1 MKMKIIIKISE
12 QKIGMLS
19 GLTLFTFLVLSGNS
33 LYADEKFQKMFLLT
47 NYISSDYE
55 NAVKDGQ
62 IVSEFE
68 YDEMKEFCN
77 QIMQLS
83 PNEIK
88 EKVKE
93 LCDSIEKKES
103 TEKIKEITS
112 EILSFLGKKGA
123 ISPTH
128 IPEFNLG
135 RKLYTNLCISCHG
148 KMGEG
153 IEMKVSSDSPPP
165 PAPLTSPHI
174 SPTRVYLTTKFGIEG
189 TTMPAFSLSEK
200 ERWSLSFYVAYL
212 KYMLDGQ
219 KNNSNGIQTTE
230 NFDLLF
236 EYGLKS
242 NEELEQI
249 FGEKAGDIRK
259 KVFELKNLDVFKSGI
274 LKAIEEID
282 KKNNDVSS
290 AILTKSYMIFEE
302 IEPELKVRNQDAV
315 VKIELLYQDAI
326 LSMKEGKDNTKEKLN
341 EILKAVE
348 EIEKQKDVGKTIASF
363 IIVFREGFE
372 AIIIVSAILGVVSA
386 ASISQIPIYIGALSG
401 IIGGILLWE
410 ITGKII
416 SINREIMEGVFTI
429 TAVLVI
435 IWVSLWILEKTRK
448 ENLKKFID
456 KVKNAAFGRKYLFLM
471 FLSFLAT
478 SREAGETVLFLR
490 ALGEGIEK
498 GVIIG
503 FISLFAVAFAIYIL
517 KMKLDTIKFFIL
529 TNIILNIVAVVLLG
543 KAIVEFQEAGLI
555 PISFVN
561 IPQIEIIGIY
571 PTLQT
576 LIPQIILFLALFGAT
591 IIYLSKGR
599 TRQIAK

>member
-1 MKMKIIIKISE
+1 
-12 QKIGMLS
+12 
-19 GLTLFTFLVLSGNS
+19 
-33 LYADEKFQKMFLLT
+33 
-47 NYISSDYE
+47 
-55 NAVKDGQ
+55 
-62 IVSEFE
+62 
-68 YDEMKEFCN
+68 
-77 QIMQLS
+77 
-83 PNEIK
+83 
-88 EKVKE
+88 
-93 LCDSIEKKES
+93 
-103 TEKIKEITS
+103 
-112 EILSFLGKKGA
+112 
-123 ISPTH
+123 
-128 IPEFNLG
+128 
-135 RKLYTNLCISCHG
+135 
-148 KMGEG
+148 
-153 IEMKVSSDSPPP
+153 
-165 PAPLTSPHI
+165 
-174 SPTRVYLTTKFGIEG
+174 
-189 TTMPAFSLSEK
+189 
-200 ERWSLSFYVAYL
+200 
-212 KYMLDGQ
+212 
-219 KNNSNGIQTTE
+219 
-230 NFDLLF
+230 
-236 EYGLKS
+236 
-242 NEELEQI
+242 
-249 FGEKAGDIRK
+249 
-259 KVFELKNLDVFKSGI
+259 
-274 LKAIEEID
+274 
-282 KKNNDVSS
+282 
-290 AILTKSYMIFEE
+290 MIFEE

-363 IIVFREGFE
+363 IIVFREGLE

-599 TRQIAK
+599 PRQIAK

>member
-1 MKMKIIIKISE
+1 MKIIIKISE
-12 QKIGMLS
+12 QKIGMLF

-363 IIVFREGFE
+363 IIVFREGLE

-599 TRQIAK
+599 PRQVAK

>member
-1 MKMKIIIKISE
+1 MKIIIKILE
-12 QKIGMLS
+12 RKIEVFS
-19 GLTLFTFLVLSGNS
+19 AFTFFILLGNS

-62 IVSEFE
+62 IISEFE
-68 YDEMKEFCN
+68 YNEMKEFCN
-77 QIMQLS
+77 EIMELS
-83 PNEIK
+83 TNEIK
-88 EKVKE
+88 EKAEK
-93 LCDSIEKKES
+93 LCKAIDKKES

-112 EILSFLGKKGA
+112 EIMSFLGKKGA
-123 ISPTH
+123 VSPTY
-128 IPEFNLG
+128 IPESDLG
-135 RKLYTNLCISCHG
+135 KKLYNNLCLSCHG
-148 KMGEG
+148 KGGEG
-153 IEMKVSSDSPPP
+153 IEMNVSGDSPPP
-165 PAPLTSPHI
+165 PAPLTAPHI

-212 KYMLDGQ
+212 KYMLEERKG
-219 KNNSNGIQTTE
+219 KSNGVQTTE
-230 NFDLLF
+230 PFSILF

-242 NEELEQI
+242 NEDLEET
-249 FGEKAGDIRK
+249 FGENAGFIRQKA
-259 KVFELKNLDVFKSGI
+259 FELKNLDVFKSGI
-274 LKAIEEID
+274 LKAIEEIN
-282 KKNNDVSS
+282 KKNIELSS
-290 AILTKSYMIFEE
+290 NILTKSYMIFEE
-302 IEPELKVRNQDAV
+302 IEPSLKVRNQDAV

-326 LSMKEGKDNTKEKLN
+326 LSMKEGKGDSKEKLN
-341 EILKAVE
+341 EMLKVVE
-348 EIEKQKDVGKTIASF
+348 EIEKQKDVGKTLASF
-363 IIVFREGFE
+363 IIIFREGLE
-372 AIIIVSAILGVVSA
+372 AIIIVSAILGVVSTA
-386 ASISQIPIYIGALSG
+386 GISQTPIYIGALSG
-401 IIGGILLWE
+401 IIGGIALWE

-456 KVKNAAFGRKYLFLM
+456 KVKTAAFGRKYLFLIL
-471 FLSFLAT
+471 LSFIAT

-503 FISLFAVAFAIYIL
+503 FISLLAVAFAIYIL
-517 KMKLDTIKFFIL
+517 KMKLDTIRFFIL
-529 TNIILNIVAVVLLG
+529 TNIVLNIIAVILLG

-599 TRQIAK
+599 PRQIAK

>member
-1 MKMKIIIKISE
+1 MKIIIKISE
-12 QKIGMLS
+12 QKIGMLF

-363 IIVFREGFE
+363 IIVFREGLE

-599 TRQIAK
+599 PRQIAK